1 MQHRIT
7 SYRFQLLR
15 GRHPLQGAGLFYSVV
30 PASLWM
36 NYICFHKVYFIQQLG
51 FFAGS
56 SIVLLSPASSHECN
70 SRPQYCQ
77 QIKCL
82 HLCAIHLRSTSVYG
96 SIFSIL
102 SQIRGY
108 PFAAARFGQLYAHSF
123 VFRVFGNDNVR
134 HVPRTIEQMVNR
146 PQRGHQFVMENF
158 GTARAVERERQYLA
172 IVPFPALFF
181 DDFPVH
187 LFPGRFT

>member
-1 MQHRIT
+1 MRNTFAFNIRIW
-7 SYRFQLLR
+7 F
-15 GRHPLQGAGLFYSVV
+15 
-30 PASLWM
+30 
-36 NYICFHKVYFIQQLG
+36 N
-51 FFAGS
+51 
-56 SIVLLSPASSHECN
+56 
-70 SRPQYCQ
+70 
-77 QIKCL
+77 
-82 HLCAIHLRSTSVYG
+82 
-96 SIFSIL
+96 FSIL

-158 GTARAVERERQYLA
+158 GTARAVERELQYLA